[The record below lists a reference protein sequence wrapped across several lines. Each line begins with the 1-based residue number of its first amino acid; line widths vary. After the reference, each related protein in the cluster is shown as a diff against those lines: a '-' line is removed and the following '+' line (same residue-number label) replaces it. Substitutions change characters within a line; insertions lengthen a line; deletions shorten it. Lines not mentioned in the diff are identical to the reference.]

1 MLTATQEL
9 WGYRALVLNLTNR
22 EIKSQFKMTFLGNL
36 WALIN
41 PLLTL
46 AVYSLVFGY
55 FLSFH
60 KNTPEAWASGLQS
73 FPLYLFCA
81 LMMWWLFNRVAIGA
95 TAAFTSMG
103 SLLRKVYFPPSAPIV
118 AHGIAQV
125 RQTMLEGLVC
135 MAVMCLV
142 GNTPWTFILWPL
154 LIPLMLAFGL
164 GVGMLLALANAY
176 YKDVGYLTTILN
188 MLLFYVTPIIYSVDA
203 VGDTE
208 FMGVPVKSLMQL
220 NPLTQ
225 FVEASRE
232 LLYLGVVPG
241 IWRILALVVISGL
254 SLLVGWVGFVR
265 YSKDVSE
272 VV

>member
-1 MLTATQEL
+1 M
-9 WGYRALVLNLTNR
+9 
-22 EIKSQFKMTFLGNL
+22 
-36 WALIN
+36 
-41 PLLTL
+41 
-46 AVYSLVFGY
+46 
-55 FLSFH
+55 
-60 KNTPEAWASGLQS
+60 
-73 FPLYLFCA
+73 
-81 LMMWWLFNRVAIGA
+81 
-95 TAAFTSMG
+95 
-103 SLLRKVYFPPSAPIV
+103 
-118 AHGIAQV
+118 AHGLAQV

-135 MAVMCLV
+135 MLVMSLI

-164 GVGMLLALANAY
+164 GMGMLLALANAY

-208 FMGVPVKSLMQL
+208 FMGVPVKSLMQF

-241 IWRILALVVISGL
+241 VWRVLALVVISGL
-254 SLLVGWVGFVR
+254 SLLVGWVLFVR

>member
-41 PLLTL
+41 PMLTL

-55 FLSFH
+55 ILSFH

-118 AHGIAQV
+118 AHGLAQV

-135 MAVMCLV
+135 MLVMVLV

-154 LIPLMLAFGL
+154 LIPFMLAFGL
-164 GVGMLLALANAY
+164 GTVPLLWLAQTQFHWVRRRLSPLWLGRVRIGLALS
-176 YKDVGYLTTILN
+176 T
-188 MLLFYVTPIIYSVDA
+188 
-203 VGDTE
+203 
-208 FMGVPVKSLMQL
+208 
-220 NPLTQ
+220 
-225 FVEASRE
+225 
-232 LLYLGVVPG
+232 
-241 IWRILALVVISGL
+241 ALVI
-254 SLLVGWVGFVR
+254 GWRLRATLGFPGPDPLNFVCF
-265 YSKDVSE
+265 
-272 VV
+272 

>member
-9 WGYRALVLNLTNR
+9 WGYRALVMNLTNR
-22 EIKSQFKMTFLGNL
+22 QIKSQFKMTFLGNM

-41 PLLTL
+41 PTLTL

-60 KNTPEAWASGLQS
+60 RNTPEAWASGLQS

-95 TAAFTSMG
+95 TAAFTQMG
-103 SLLRKVYFPPSAPIV
+103 SLLRKVYFPPGAPIV
-118 AHGIAQV
+118 AHGLAQV

-135 MAVMCLV
+135 MLVMCLV

-164 GVGMLLALANAY
+164 GMGMLLALANAY

-208 FMGVPVKSLMQL
+208 FMGVPVKTLMQF

-232 LLYLGVVPG
+232 LLYLGEIPG
-241 IWRILALVVISGL
+241 IGRMVALAGISIL
-254 SLLVGWVGFVR
+254 SLVMGWVLFVR
-265 YSKDVSE
+265 YSRDVSE